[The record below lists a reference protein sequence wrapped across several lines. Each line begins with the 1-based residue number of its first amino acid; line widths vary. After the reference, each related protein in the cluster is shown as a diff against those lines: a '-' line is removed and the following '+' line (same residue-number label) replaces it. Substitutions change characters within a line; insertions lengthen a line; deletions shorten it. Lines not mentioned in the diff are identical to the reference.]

1 MLEQVGVKFYHQIL
15 VPWQYISVSRV
26 FSMRFVPIHLSDHLV
41 LTLYIE
47 KSKSKNDGSNEPA
60 GSTNISSTEYWESKF
75 CSMKWPTR

>member
-1 MLEQVGVKFYHQIL
+1 MAVYFGVKGIL
-15 VPWQYISVSRV
+15 DALRSDFP
-26 FSMRFVPIHLSDHLV
+26 PIHLSDRLV
-41 LTLYIE
+41 LILYIE